1 MKTNIQ
7 MIRSPYATKLKE
19 DREADYSRIMYKNIP
34 LLVVATLVALPITFF
49 VLFYIVDTLVS
60 ITQAFYGLN

>member
-19 DREADYSRIMYKNIP
+19 DREADYTKSIYKNIP
-34 LLVVATLVALPITFF
+34 LLIVATLVALPITFF
-49 VLFYIVDTLVS
+49 ILTWIVDQLVN
-60 ITQAFYGLN
+60 ITQIINNL

>member
-19 DREADYSRIMYKNIP
+19 DREADYTKSIYKNIP
-34 LLVVATLVALPITFF
+34 MLAVATLVALPITFF
-49 VLFYIVDTLVS
+49 FLMYIVNTLVE
-60 ITQAFYGLN
+60 ITYKINHL